1 MIFTLVIIFLLLVCS
16 AVFSCAETAITA
28 ASRPRMHALRQKGN
42 RRAMRVAELQNQ
54 IGRVINAVLVGN
66 TLVNIVASA
75 LATGAMIT
83 IFGENGVAFAAV
95 GMTVLVVLV
104 GEVLPKTYAINNA
117 DRTALA
123 LAPLLRAVVTVL
135 IPVTAVMQVI
145 VGAILRLVGLAGR
158 GDKGAEHAEQELRG
172 AIDLHTG
179 AVKEV
184 RKAGQML
191 HSILDLRGVTVGDII
206 IHRRNVVAVDVGQ
219 SPTNIVAEVLAS
231 PYTRV
236 PLWRDNPDN
245 VIGVLHVKSLLRAIQ
260 VGENPADKLDIAGLA
275 TPPWFIPDTTSLLAQ
290 LHAFRER
297 REHLALVVDEYGAL
311 LGIVT
316 IEDILEE
323 IVGDIVD
330 ELDISVA
337 GVRPEPDG
345 AYLVDGTVTI
355 RDLNR
360 EFGWSLPDENAST
373 VAGLVLHEARCIPDQ
388 GRVFVFHGMRFEI
401 LERHRNQLKRL
412 RLKPLTPKESAA
424 SPETDSPAA
433 TD

>member
-1 MIFTLVIIFLLLVCS
+1 MIFTLVVIFLLLVCS

-42 RRAMRVAELQNQ
+42 RRAMRVTELQSQ

-83 IFGENGVAFAAV
+83 TFGENGVAFAAV

-135 IPVTAVMQVI
+135 IPVTAVMQAI
-145 VGAILRLVGLAGR
+145 VGAILRLVGLGGR

-260 VGENPADKLDIAGLA
+260 VGEGPADKLDIAGLA

-360 EFGWSLPDENAST
+360 EFGWRLPDENAST
-373 VAGLVLHEARCIPDQ
+373 VAGLVLHEARCIPDR

-412 RLKPLTPKESAA
+412 RLKPLTPKESATP
-424 SPETDSPAA
+424 PETDAPAA